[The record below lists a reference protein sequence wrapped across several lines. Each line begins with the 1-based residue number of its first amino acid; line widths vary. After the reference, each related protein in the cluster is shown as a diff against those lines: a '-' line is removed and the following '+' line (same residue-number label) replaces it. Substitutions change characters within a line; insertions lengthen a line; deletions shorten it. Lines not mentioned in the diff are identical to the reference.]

1 MGIIF
6 YQVPFCHHIKQIIQ
20 ICLIYSFYV
29 TYGVT
34 QFNNLNTLSIPQM
47 NVLWRNKLWT
57 SILTVNSDHGQY
69 HQQSRIHLTQ
79 GLFGRIFTSREEDS
93 TVRYFKISLFT
104 IQGNIKGSQ
113 CTVAHRPAEG
123 SPTLVLPWVLRY
135 VFWSRRGPLRNEA
148 PSKVMAISSCSSLRQ
163 FRSPERAL
171 C

>member
-6 YQVPFCHHIKQIIQ
+6 YQVPFCHHIKWIIQ

-29 TYGVT
+29 TDGVT
-34 QFNNLNTLSIPQM
+34 QFNNLNPRFIPQM
-47 NVLWRNKLWT
+47 NVLWHHKLWNF
-57 SILTVNSDHGQY
+57 ILTVHSDHGQY

-79 GLFGRIFTSREEDS
+79 GLFGRIFTSREEFS
-93 TVRYFKISLFT
+93 TGRYFKISLFT
-104 IQGNIKGSQ
+104 VQGSIEGSQ

-123 SPTLVLPWVLRY
+123 SPTLVLPYVLMHI
-135 VFWSRRGPLRNEA
+135 FWSRKGLLRNGA
-148 PSKVMAISSCSSLRQ
+148 SWKVMAISSCSSLRQ